1 MVLSDLISLSVLRRR
16 KARIRYACAYREVSF
31 FFFFLFDWRIRK
43 RNLRIGSMIRCRL
56 GVGLPRLS
64 FGHMLVIAS

>member
-1 MVLSDLISLSVLRRR
+1 MLASKDLISLSVLRRG
-16 KARIRYACAYREVSF
+16 KARIRYSVRACARREFSF
-31 FFFFLFDWRIRK
+31 SFERRARK

-64 FGHMLVIAS
+64 FGRMLATR